1 MVVLPLLDSSTLMEL
16 NNKVHFPLHPSESI
30 QSLSLLLESWWCV
43 ANIFQLKKIPESAE
57 FLFEAADVLIFQL

>member
-1 MVVLPLLDSSTLMEL
+1 MEL
-16 NNKVHFPLHPSESI
+16 NNKVHFPFHPSESI